1 MQKIWPELK
10 FVCLCI
16 AMRILANVLISV
28 YWVRCVVNKLW
39 YLCICICICI
49 YILYLYLYI
58 AMRILA
64 NVLISV
70 HWVRCMNKLWSTAEQ
85 HLQLWSNWI
94 SLFLEDCLLAEW
106 FLFDSEKKWIFTEWD
121 VWTNFGQQLNS
132 TSSSYDPTLG
142 ALWFFGGQTFCVT
155 KYLIFD
161 CPKNLANF
169 AWREVW
175 INSSYD
181 PTFTTLGPHSP
192 ILIYFV
198 C

>member
-1 MQKIWPELK
+1 M
-10 FVCLCI
+10 CL
-16 AMRILANVLISV
+16 S
-28 YWVRCVVNKLW
+28 
-39 YLCICICICI
+39 
-49 YILYLYLYI
+49 
-58 AMRILA
+58 
-64 NVLISV
+64 
-70 HWVRCMNKLWSTAEQ
+70 Q
-85 HLQLWSNWI
+85 
-94 SLFLEDCLLAEW
+94 
-106 FLFDSEKKWIFTEWD
+106 FTEWD
-121 VWTNFGQQLNS
+121 VWTNFGQQLNSTCSYDPTEYHYFWRIVFWQNDFCLILKKSESLLSEMCEQTLVNSWTLS

-161 CPKNLANF
+161 CPKNLVNF